1 MERTLK
7 TIRTNGIAQ
16 ALSKAQVYRYLK
28 EPEEAE
34 SICRDILAIDPENQ
48 AALRLLGLSITDQ
61 FVGEPS
67 GRCAE
72 AESVFRRLT
81 DPYAQHYYLGI
92 LSERRAKAQMRNG
105 RPAYLV
111 VALIEEAMRNFE
123 AAAKIRPPDNDE
135 SVLRWNRC
143 VRLLEKLPR
152 TDADE
157 RREELEDH
165 DTAPV
170 QLRPTGARR

>member
-61 FVGEPS
+61 FVG
-67 GRCAE
+67 
-72 AESVFRRLT
+72 
-81 DPYAQHYYLGI
+81 
-92 LSERRAKAQMRNG
+92 
-105 RPAYLV
+105 
-111 VALIEEAMRNFE
+111 
-123 AAAKIRPPDNDE
+123 
-135 SVLRWNRC
+135 
-143 VRLLEKLPR
+143 
-152 TDADE
+152 
-157 RREELEDH
+157 
-165 DTAPV
+165 
-170 QLRPTGARR
+170 